1 MLSSDVWSRYCRVT
15 SILFLQFRDQTPVE
29 TSSSG
34 YKHNTAP
41 VSGVHC
47 CPDAGSE
54 LEDTMGV
61 VVSAVASGLI
71 QNVNTDLVKSK
82 QQEKEKEQQNDEL
95 VDAKHKEE
103 EQEAESPGRVRT
115 PGYPSV
121 YLPQAP
127 TTVKINKIEQ
137 VIDDIEEL
145 EEIEEVEEM
154 EKAEEVE
161 EVEKVQEVGCKSP
174 TILDNI
180 LSSLRMTIPGPEEPR
195 CDQQLLL
202 PEPEPE
208 PELEPKPEPE
218 LVAEVES
225 FSSVSLP
232 IVSLLP
238 TLTEEIS
245 ISLAQSPSSGA
256 GWFRRN
262 YTSIDTVQKI
272 YGTHPRLGQ
281 RPRSR
286 PRR

>member
-82 QQEKEKEQQNDEL
+82 QQEKEKEKEQQNDEL
-95 VDAKHKEE
+95 VEAKHKEE

-127 TTVKINKIEQ
+127 TMVKINKIEQ

-180 LSSLRMTIPGPEEPR
+180 LSSLRMTIPGSEEPR

-202 PEPEPE
+202 PEPE